1 MIHERSDLDSDS
13 FSEQANHDGWSIR
26 KWKLHMEVSLQGAP
40 LVRFPKLIIYN
51 SNHVWD
57 CLGLW

>member
-26 KWKLHMEVSLQGAP
+26 KWKLHMEVSYKVP
-40 LVRFPKLIIYN
+40 LLFV
-51 SNHVWD
+51 S
-57 CLGLW
+57 